1 MAINTAYIQ
10 VNFGGSPTNP
20 NQATTFQFV
29 TPWGQTAVCST
40 WEEAV
45 NEAFFRNSRWS
56 GKMGNYFNS
65 GTINGAG
72 YPGSLAGS
80 ATANDINSTP

>member
-1 MAINTAYIQ
+1 MAINNFYMS
-10 VNFGGSPTNP
+10 VNLGGAPTNP
-20 NQATTFQFV
+20 NQASTYQIV
-29 TPWGQTAVCST
+29 TPWGQTVAAST

-65 GTINGAG
+65 GTTNGISTASQTV
-72 YPGSLAGS
+72 PIS
-80 ATANDINSTP
+80 ANDINSTP